1 MSVEVKNQADDFERE
16 LGIEERLE
24 HELLRSVCAQQ
35 ARLCMYYLPRLIFR
49 RKNGCGNFG
58 ENGHHPSA
66 WRPVTGS
73 QGCDPSNVG
82 SRKKEVT

>member
-1 MSVEVKNQADDFERE
+1 MSYDFERE

-35 ARLCMYYLPRLIFR
+35 ADYVCTICHARFC

-58 ENGHHPSA
+58 ENGHHPCA
-66 WRPVTGS
+66 WRPVTRKAKGVIPEGS
-73 QGCDPSNVG
+73 GHSG
-82 SRKKEVT
+82 KRK